1 MKSFVICLIILSLCG
16 GGSTSTLTNS
26 ATNANPE
33 DAARQFCNLGC
44 AASLCSQISTPKNPS
59 ELISSTLGVPILFFY
74 IVGPS

>member
-1 MKSFVICLIILSLCG
+1 MKSFVICLIFLSICG

-26 ATNANPE
+26 PTNANPK

-44 AASLCSQISTPKNPS
+44 AASLCSQISTPENPS

-74 IVGPS
+74 IFGPS